1 MTDQRDRDA
10 VRDLDR
16 RLAGFLGEDRGRA
29 PERAIEGALLHARSH
44 PRRRDALA
52 AVRPDPMDG
61 WAAAL
66 GLGRA
71 GAGLGRTVPRLA
83 MVAALGLLLV
93 AAFAVASVG
102 GMFDR
107 PGLVPP
113 DVAPS
118 AAPTDGASPLP
129 SSPAPSPSVAGQP
142 IRIELQHATGG
153 DAVIDIVDASG
164 SLVSAASGTPGDGV
178 STDGAS
184 VVVTQGDIPETIVLT
199 WTDGQ
204 CETLDELAI
213 EPDGRTMTLR
223 QPTCQGGD
231 AMGRDLVLEL
241 TFDAPVS
248 PSDVTATLETIPE

>member
-10 VRDLDR
+10 ARDLDR
-16 RLAGFLGEDRGRA
+16 RLAGFLGDDRGRA

-61 WAAAL
+61 WPAAF

-71 GAGLGRTVPRLA
+71 GAGLGRGIPRLA
-83 MVAALGLLLV
+83 MVTALGLLLV

-102 GMFDR
+102 GVFDR

-118 AAPTDGASPLP
+118 ALPTVDPSAPP
-129 SSPAPSPSVAGQP
+129 SSPAPSPTAAGEP
-142 IRIELQHATGG
+142 LRVELQHVTGD

-164 SLVSAASGTPGDGV
+164 SLVSAASGTPGDGA

-184 VVVTQGDIPETIVLT
+184 VVVTQGDVPEAIRLT
-199 WTDGQ
+199 WTGGQ
-204 CETLDELAI
+204 CETLHELAI
-213 EPDGRTMTLR
+213 EPDGRTMVLR
-223 QPTCQGGD
+223 QPSCQGD
-231 AMGRDLVLEL
+231 SMGRDLVLEL

-248 PSDVTATLETIPE
+248 PSDVTATLETIAE